1 MVMIDNIS
9 IMKRIAISLLAVL
22 AICGC
27 QVKEMDLE
35 TSESKNEPEAKV
47 FTAVIENDTPVDT
60 KTILGNSGKVLWKQ
74 GDQVSV
80 FAGNQLNQRY
90 QVTDDSD
97 GQTEATL
104 KFLAAPGSAGN
115 NINNNVAY
123 YPHSL
128 LIDCIPVG
136 DYGYDIRNINI
147 PATLSYAENSFSN
160 GAFPMA
166 AVTSSTEDMNF
177 TFKNLLGGLKLQLK
191 GNVNVNTITV
201 TGNNNEDLAGK
212 GDVSVAFGGVPYI
225 NLNENR
231 SKTVTLNCY
240 GVQLNET
247 TATVFIIPLPPVT
260 MANGFTVTVTG
271 TDGQSVEIKTT
282 KPQTIERSKLLK
294 MPEKNIITHTFVDLG
309 LSVKWATCNVGATA
323 PEEYG
328 DYFAWGETAP
338 KSVYGWETYSLCDN
352 GNSRSLK
359 KYNTTGS
366 HGPVVDN
373 KTTLDPEDD
382 AASVNWGGSWRMP
395 TNAEFEELFKNCSTE
410 WTTQNGTS
418 GLKVT
423 STNNNSIFFP
433 AAGFKYDVYTQ
444 DQGGKGYYW
453 SSSLYTV
460 GVDMSDRNAL
470 YMYFKS
476 GDNSTGGIEF
486 RYEGFAVRPVKK

>member
-1 MVMIDNIS
+1 MIDNIS

-104 KFLAAPGSAGN
+104 KYIADTGSAGN

-166 AVTSSTEDMNF
+166 AVTRSTKDMNF

-231 SKTVTLNCY
+231 SKTVTLNCN
-240 GVQLNET
+240 GVQLNAE
-247 TATVFIIPLPPVT
+247 TATAFIIPLPPVT
-260 MANGFTVTVTG
+260 MTKGFTVTVTG

-282 KPQTIERSKLLK
+282 KEQIIERSKLLK
-294 MPEKNIITHTFVDLG
+294 MPEKNVITHAFVDMG
-309 LSVKWATCNVGATA
+309 LPSGIKWATCNVGANA

-328 DYFAWGETAP
+328 DRFAWGETTP
-338 KSVYGWETYSLCDN
+338 KSVEGWWETYSLCK
-352 GNSRSLK
+352 GSSTTLT
-359 KYNTTGS
+359 KYNTDSARGT
-366 HGPVVDN
+366 VDN
-373 KTTLDPEDD
+373 KTTLELEDD
-382 AASVNWGGSWRMP
+382 AAYVNWGDSWRMP

-423 STNNNSIFFP
+423 STANNNSIFLP
-433 AAGFKYDVYTQ
+433 AAGSS
-444 DQGGKGYYW
+444 GYYW
-453 SSSLYTV
+453 SSSLYTY
-460 GVDMSDRNAL
+460 GNHSDIDAY
-470 YMYFKS
+470 YMYIS
-476 GDNSTGGIEF
+476 LNNSSPGGIQD
-486 RYEGFAVRPVKK
+486 RYLGSAVRPVKK